1 MINKKKHVFSSVHK
15 ALLFKDIK
23 IKYMNSSHFIILV
36 VLVLFLQSCGRPISN
51 SLRILTY
58 NVQFKVAPARESEC
72 CGYIPER
79 ANKIAHQLKLGD
91 YDIIALQEVFDEEA
105 KNIFVDSLKNKYP
118 YFVKYIDE
126 STPFFH
132 DSAHLGIDF
141 HSNSGLMLFSRFKFL
156 NIPEAIR
163 AGDAIAFSD
172 GVRNPNVGFIYY
184 DATDNNLA
192 DDWANKGAG
201 FVKIQNTES
210 NRIYNVFFTHTDSG
224 NDSGDKDSRD
234 HEIGLINGAI
244 RNFGGGNENVEDI
257 FFIGDFNIDGN
268 ILLDD
273 RSEWESHFSLT
284 PVKPMVPSGLTCI
297 DEWNFGFQPNDIG
310 RELKDNGL
318 CSDLQV
324 PDQQRHRTD
333 YVFHS
338 DPPLANTHLVT
349 QFMALGY
356 NLFWGNNNYNFT
368 FGKGGDTILSDHA
381 AVICDLNLPAPQCNP
396 ATAGLIERDMMDQTL
411 SGTLTWP
418 GSMQFW
424 RINDPGSYAIEVT
437 PGLKY
442 QVFTSDNY
450 SIPLNSYHNE
460 IVHFNS
466 IADNTVHQGTK
477 FIATHGPLFIRVF
490 KDSRLRPSSYNIC
503 IHECKGKNKEEA
515 IPLYANFSQKCVAA
529 DFVIGISEN
538 IWFELD
544 TETPTSGRAQKI
556 KFFVQNIEQTDAFN
570 LRLLDADEHLITENI
585 DDIENNP
592 DIENLNGKRFYL
604 IIQPLTSPGPT
615 RYFVGWKTNL
625 NVLHPMPH
633 HSLSI
638 RCEETVDEPYVPFGV
653 SFDDNVFASSS
664 LSGLPPS
671 SPIAL
676 GTFHEGESIP
686 INDQLGIIRFLD
698 DENFGI
704 ALIQRGTG
712 TGTTDALSGGFITHL
727 NPEES
732 IDPRLEINHLQS
744 ILTLREDHCS
754 TDCGRYSFLYF
765 LSHGLQW

>member
-1 MINKKKHVFSSVHK
+1 
-15 ALLFKDIK
+15 
-23 IKYMNSSHFIILV
+23 MNSSHFIILV

-210 NRIYNVFFTHTDSG
+210 NRIYN
-224 NDSGDKDSRD
+224 
-234 HEIGLINGAI
+234 
-244 RNFGGGNENVEDI
+244 I

-418 GSMQFW
+418 G
-424 RINDPGSYAIEVT
+424 
-437 PGLKY
+437 
-442 QVFTSDNY
+442 
-450 SIPLNSYHNE
+450 
-460 IVHFNS
+460 
-466 IADNTVHQGTK
+466 
-477 FIATHGPLFIRVF
+477 
-490 KDSRLRPSSYNIC
+490 
-503 IHECKGKNKEEA
+503 
-515 IPLYANFSQKCVAA
+515 
-529 DFVIGISEN
+529 
-538 IWFELD
+538 
-544 TETPTSGRAQKI
+544 
-556 KFFVQNIEQTDAFN
+556 
-570 LRLLDADEHLITENI
+570 
-585 DDIENNP
+585 
-592 DIENLNGKRFYL
+592 
-604 IIQPLTSPGPT
+604 
-615 RYFVGWKTNL
+615 
-625 NVLHPMPH
+625 
-633 HSLSI
+633 
-638 RCEETVDEPYVPFGV
+638 
-653 SFDDNVFASSS
+653 
-664 LSGLPPS
+664 
-671 SPIAL
+671 
-676 GTFHEGESIP
+676 
-686 INDQLGIIRFLD
+686 
-698 DENFGI
+698 
-704 ALIQRGTG
+704 
-712 TGTTDALSGGFITHL
+712 
-727 NPEES
+727 
-732 IDPRLEINHLQS
+732 
-744 ILTLREDHCS
+744 
-754 TDCGRYSFLYF
+754 
-765 LSHGLQW
+765 